1 MRTLI
6 ASLIALIASL
16 LPMQYATSALTSV
29 LLPGSLSMGLNC
41 SGIRTTEGRLIE
53 LSVFLSPRP
62 QYYKLIDE
70 CIAQIVL
77 HRNGA
82 DPDFKCRN
90 LQIEVE
96 TLIGKDPFASLVH

>member
-1 MRTLI
+1 MLF
-6 ASLIALIASL
+6 
-16 LPMQYATSALTSV
+16 LP
-29 LLPGSLSMGLNC
+29 
-41 SGIRTTEGRLIE
+41 
-53 LSVFLSPRP
+53 LSPRP

-90 LQIEVE
+90 LQLEVE
-96 TLIGKDPFASLVH
+96 TLIGKSLLLPSLVHYHISPQGGKREESDW